1 MINSRNL
8 IYTNILDLTVQS
20 RGFTSEKKPF
30 LPAFSDLFYGW
41 RIVKLSATVCQKILY
56 MGFHSL
62 TLCEDV
68 DLTAFGSVQRP
79 VLYNYQYLFTWE
91 NIPGLI
97 HLYSH
102 LFHAVQANMDRANR
116 Q

>member
-1 MINSRNL
+1 MVDCKINPNAVR
-8 IYTNILDLTVQS
+8 
-20 RGFTSEKKPF
+20 
-30 LPAFSDLFYGW
+30 
-41 RIVKLSATVCQKILY
+41 RIVKLSATVCQKILH

-79 VLYNYQYLFTWE
+79 VLYNYQYLFAWE

-97 HLYSH
+97 HLYFS
-102 LFHAVQANMDRANR
+102 FVPRCSGEYGSGQ
-116 Q
+116 

>member
-1 MINSRNL
+1 MSDDVVQNDRKFFNITYNHRT
-8 IYTNILDLTVQS
+8 TNTKTENETDFIS
-20 RGFTSEKKPF
+20 P
-30 LPAFSDLFYGW
+30 W
-41 RIVKLSATVCQKILY
+41 RIVKLSATVCQKILH

-68 DLTAFGSVQRP
+68 DLTAFGGAQRP
-79 VLYNYQYLFTWE
+79 VPYNYQYLFAQE
-91 NIPGLI
+91 NIPELI

>member
-1 MINSRNL
+1 MGSNWGQNPGRKVCEIREGRNVGYL
-8 IYTNILDLTVQS
+8 IIDS
-20 RGFTSEKKPF
+20 SF
-30 LPAFSDLFYGW
+30 LWLANCQTKCNG
-41 RIVKLSATVCQKILY
+41 LSKILH
-56 MGFHSL
+56 MGFHNL

-79 VLYNYQYLFTWE
+79 VLYNYQYLFAWE

>member
-1 MINSRNL
+1 MVVNDQNFKAGGAFFSAIKTKKNL
-8 IYTNILDLTVQS
+8 TTTQHKGIPST
-20 RGFTSEKKPF
+20 R
-30 LPAFSDLFYGW
+30 FS
-41 RIVKLSATVCQKILY
+41 VEPKILH

-79 VLYNYQYLFTWE
+79 VLYNYQYLFAWE

>member
-1 MINSRNL
+1 MSLLLPI
-8 IYTNILDLTVQS
+8 TVLDTDFV
-20 RGFTSEKKPF
+20 
-30 LPAFSDLFYGW
+30 W
-41 RIVKLSATVCQKILY
+41 RIVKLSATVCQKILH

-79 VLYNYQYLFTWE
+79 VLYNYQYLFAWE

-102 LFHAVQANMDRANR
+102 LFHAVQGNMDRANR